1 MPDHPR
7 VPHDARVEA
16 GYPGPQLTGIRST
29 DVRMAIPGPA
39 PVHVHVRDRQ
49 VPGLTLD
56 AGTGRTELTRQGPR
70 APGSGRVSPPPRG
83 SLRAGL
89 RRPRGPAEAVPSSP
103 PWRSASAFPI
113 CTCDRDEPGD
123 RDHYFARGSRPAGG
137 SREAPSS
144 SSQPP
149 VPRPSLS
156 AASSPR
162 DCRTNACTGLRA
174 APRRCHRPPARVD
187 NRSLRQIA
195 AFIEAVM
202 AGNPSPSPPAA
213 VLPAVE
219 LAARIRDAI
228 SATGAST
235 DAPNL
240 GTATSCGLGSVHRSA
255 SVSVAG
261 ITAPTEPAQGRN
273 RHTAGIGSIFAP
285 RAASRCFAAQYAS
298 A

>member
-103 PWRSASAFPI
+103 PWRSASAFPF

-123 RDHYFARGSRPAGG
+123 RDHHFARGSPPAGG
-137 SREAPSS
+137 SREAPS
-144 SSQPP
+144 P
-149 VPRPSLS
+149 VRNRRCRDRVFRRQAHHATAERTPARGFVLRLAGVTAHLLVSTTGLC
-156 AASSPR
+156 ARSPR
-162 DCRTNACTGLRA
+162 SSK
-174 APRRCHRPPARVD
+174 P
-187 NRSLRQIA
+187 
-195 AFIEAVM
+195 
-202 AGNPSPSPPAA
+202 
-213 VLPAVE
+213 
-219 LAARIRDAI
+219 
-228 SATGAST
+228 
-235 DAPNL
+235 
-240 GTATSCGLGSVHRSA
+240 
-255 SVSVAG
+255 
-261 ITAPTEPAQGRN
+261 
-273 RHTAGIGSIFAP
+273 
-285 RAASRCFAAQYAS
+285 
-298 A
+298 